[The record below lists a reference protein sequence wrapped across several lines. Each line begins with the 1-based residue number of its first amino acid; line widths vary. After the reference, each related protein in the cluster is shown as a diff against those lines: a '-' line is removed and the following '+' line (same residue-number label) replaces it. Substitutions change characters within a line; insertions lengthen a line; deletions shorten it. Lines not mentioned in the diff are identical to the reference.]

1 MHTLHSCTLSN
12 RARVQGMHGANHLS
26 EADEHNVSSRC
37 TIAHDTVVCHT
48 ATINPEAVPSALRDA
63 EITAMR
69 EIP

>member
-37 TIAHDTVVCHT
+37 TTIPIAVVSRP
-48 ATINPEAVPSALRDA
+48 ATHIRGAVPSVLPRT